1 MRKCSQGETREAW
14 QLRRRGCKIEPLSH
28 GMKWLRNSRAEAF
41 CDAVAAQHFA
51 EKKEEEVAPTVVN
64 GFG

>member
-1 MRKCSQGETREAW
+1 VQYV
-14 QLRRRGCKIEPLSH
+14 IEPLSH

-51 EKKEEEVAPTVVN
+51 EEKEEEEVAPTIVN